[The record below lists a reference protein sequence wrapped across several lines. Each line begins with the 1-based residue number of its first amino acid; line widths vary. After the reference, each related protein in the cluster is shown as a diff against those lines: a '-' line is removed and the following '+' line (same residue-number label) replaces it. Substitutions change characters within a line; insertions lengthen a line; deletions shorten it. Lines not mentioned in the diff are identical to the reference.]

1 MSKKSRRRN
10 KKILSALLLG
20 GLGLAAANR
29 NKGPVST
36 KTTIMDN
43 MPKDD
48 IEFKE
53 TVVAT
58 PVSTKTTIM
67 DSMPKRPKFN
77 QKSKRVMDD
86 GKVYTIEG
94 VKQGIVPKLGN
105 EKSIFVGKDG
115 SISQGGITYPN
126 KNAYKNRAVM
136 PSNLSKDMGI
146 KRTPV
151 IDDSFFSGA
160 MAKKGG
166 RIVKT
171 KSGGKALRGYGRA
184 YKGKK

>member
-48 IEFKE
+48 MEFKE
-53 TVVAT
+53 TVVSAPIKK
-58 PVSTKTTIM
+58 PV
-67 DSMPKRPKFN
+67 
-77 QKSKRVMDD
+77 V
-86 GKVYTIEG
+86 
-94 VKQGIVPKLGN
+94 
-105 EKSIFVGKDG
+105 
-115 SISQGGITYPN
+115 
-126 KNAYKNRAVM
+126 
-136 PSNLSKDMGI
+136 NLSRMEGSGPKSGLIGQKTRANYATRIRDSQNADMMRAMRSNDAYRGMV
-146 KRTPV
+146 PEV
-151 IDDSFFSGA
+151 DFFSSA
-160 MAKKGG
+160 SAKKGG

-184 YKGKK
+184 YKGRK

>member
-10 KKILSALLLG
+10 KKILGLLG
-20 GLGLAAANR
+20 AIGLGLAAKNR

-48 IEFKE
+48 MEFKE
-53 TVVAT
+53 TVISAPIKK
-58 PVSTKTTIM
+58 PVIKK
-67 DSMPKRPKFN
+67 P
-77 QKSKRVMDD
+77 V
-86 GKVYTIEG
+86 
-94 VKQGIVPKLGN
+94 
-105 EKSIFVGKDG
+105 
-115 SISQGGITYPN
+115 
-126 KNAYKNRAVM
+126 
-136 PSNLSKDMGI
+136 NLSRMMGSGPEKGVIGQNKRANYATKVRDSQAADMM
-146 KRTPV
+146 RAMRS
-151 IDDSFFSGA
+151 DDAYAGMVPETDFYSMAS
-160 MAKKGG
+160 AKKGG